1 VNFLEVTAQ
10 LGVVTTIGRY
20 VMAVDRGDV
29 EAVCALFTTD
39 GVLVPHGLPECQ
51 GAEAIPAFLESSKAS
66 RVQLAGATTVRH
78 HVTSLDVELALPG
91 RARATSYFLAV
102 SSAGLDHWGTYRDD
116 LREVGS
122 QWLFERRVVRLKGA
136 SPDGWIGS
144 GAGPVKLD
152 SKDGER
158 GSAIL

>member
-1 VNFLEVTAQ
+1 
-10 LGVVTTIGRY
+10 
-20 VMAVDRGDV
+20 
-29 EAVCALFTTD
+29 
-39 GVLVPHGLPECQ
+39 VPHGLPECQ
-51 GAEAIPAFLESSKAS
+51 GAEAITAFLESSKAS